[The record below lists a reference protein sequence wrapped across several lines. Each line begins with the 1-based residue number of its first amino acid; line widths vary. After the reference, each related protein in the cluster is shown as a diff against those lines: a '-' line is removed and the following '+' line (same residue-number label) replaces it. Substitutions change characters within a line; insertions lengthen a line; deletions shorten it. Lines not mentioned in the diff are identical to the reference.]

1 MQIVSQKLSNP
12 KTVQYY
18 CKVQKKKCKVMKL
31 FHIAGNK
38 FIHVY
43 ELIC

>member
-18 CKVQKKKCKVMKL
+18 CKVMKL